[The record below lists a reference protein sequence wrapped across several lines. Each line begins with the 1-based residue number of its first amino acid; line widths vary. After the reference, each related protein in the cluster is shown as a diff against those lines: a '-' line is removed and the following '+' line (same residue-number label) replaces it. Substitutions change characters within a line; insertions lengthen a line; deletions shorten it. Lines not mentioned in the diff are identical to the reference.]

1 MPDTR
6 AALSSVAPKPVA
18 VGGDRLRREL
28 HGWAG
33 LSITALAIAGLFVL
47 LVVPARTPVVQD
59 LLPWD
64 PNVFFRQALVTHVVF
79 SVVIWFLGGLGLL
92 CVVATERLASA
103 WPDGAVR
110 AQFLGPL
117 GLWLTVIAMGMLVAG
132 TLAGAGWPSLN
143 NYVPVLVHPLYYAGL
158 AVLFA
163 GVALPVV
170 RLLVNLGGHLRAAP
184 DLLPWA
190 VAAVGAT
197 YLMAPACFL
206 LAWQDLPPGL
216 SAEDANEQLFWGG
229 GHVLQVVNTGVLMAA
244 WHVVMRRTLNEPLLP
259 HPLSVPVF
267 LALPAVGLAGVVT
280 LAATDAMSGVYYR
293 AFTDLYIYALVLPA
307 AVALLS
313 AASVLWRRRGD
324 IVWTEPG
331 ILGLLLSLI
340 LFGVGGVLGYGL
352 GEGDTRT
359 PAHYHAVIGGVNL
372 ALMAL
377 FIAQVLPVL
386 GREFENTRAVRWFLA
401 LYFSGQLVHSLGLYA
416 AGALGVARKTAGTE
430 QGLDSVVKIA
440 SMGIMGLG
448 GLVAVTGGVA
458 FVWMAARRLWPTRR
472 REHLA
477 NT

>member
-1 MPDTR
+1 
-6 AALSSVAPKPVA
+6 
-18 VGGDRLRREL
+18 
-28 HGWAG
+28 
-33 LSITALAIAGLFVL
+33 
-47 LVVPARTPVVQD
+47 
-59 LLPWD
+59 
-64 PNVFFRQALVTHVVF
+64 
-79 SVVIWFLGGLGLL
+79 
-92 CVVATERLASA
+92 
-103 WPDGAVR
+103 
-110 AQFLGPL
+110 
-117 GLWLTVIAMGMLVAG
+117 MGMLVAG